1 MIKKDIK
8 VCFNDS
14 GLGVCPICGET
25 RHWVIFQE
33 IQHCQSTAL
42 IEVCNECK
50 NDFIRIN
57 DIFFRRIL

>member
-1 MIKKDIK
+1 MSKMDIR

-25 RHWVIFQE
+25 YHWVFFQE
-33 IQHCQSTAL
+33 IQHCQSTAW
-42 IEVCNECK
+42 IEVCSNCK
-50 NDFIRIN
+50 NDFFRIN